1 MSWQHGGSRCIKCA
15 AGDDDDTSGGGGD
28 LGSTSGSDDLG
39 CKLNY
44 NPVDVWSIELSASEV
59 ITVSVDTVAADTA
72 FDPALSVLDG
82 LSLDSEHLD
91 DNDEFFDCTFAP
103 VEYRCP
109 QVELTM
115 APGTYA
121 IVVLSYG
128 NCTGTVAEYQLAV
141 VSAAGTPVTPTL
153 IADDVVPPSR

>member
-91 DNDEFFDCTFAP
+91 D
-103 VEYRCP
+103 
-109 QVELTM
+109 
-115 APGTYA
+115 
-121 IVVLSYG
+121 
-128 NCTGTVAEYQLAV
+128 
-141 VSAAGTPVTPTL
+141 
-153 IADDVVPPSR
+153 VVPPSR